1 MPPTVAVQ
9 AQWKSQLTLLQLRN
23 KVILYDAL
31 GMALK
36 PLLLD
41 ILELQRKPARQQYVY
56 NHVLHVP

>member
-23 KVILYDAL
+23 KVILYEAL